1 MKKLRTIKTTLVLA
15 GALTMQ
21 ACGQLPTQQA
31 TLKVVDQDGRPVEGA
46 DVAMGFDVGP
56 DGNGIGVKTSTQRAK
71 SPASGVV
78 VLSGGNTSGYSGISA
93 RKEGYY
99 EARHVFQAKA
109 RVSGRWEPWNPEIK
123 LVLKEKR
130 NPVAMYGFS
139 IREGV
144 PGIKDLVFP
153 SRVPRGPAG
162 FDLLKHD
169 WVAPHGKGEQ
179 EDIRVSV
186 RMEEEPR
193 PMKWP
198 KGWMVFEFPGPGNG
212 IRSTLETS
220 LWGAGL
226 LSAHEAPEGGYASKR
241 EFGNFVGS
249 MPVPAGAEAN
259 WTPVH
264 VFRVRTVL
272 DEQGKVVS
280 ALHGKLYGHP
290 RLGLFNKDG
299 SAKWR
304 MTYYLNPDP
313 HSRNLE
319 CDPSKNL
326 FTDLAEGNWPRE
338 P

>member
-1 MKKLRTIKTTLVLA
+1 MNIRHIYSHLAVLLLAASTGSCGLPEQKVTILA
-15 GALTMQ
+15 
-21 ACGQLPTQQA
+21 
-31 TLKVVDQDGRPVEGA
+31 VDQDGRPVEGA
-46 DVAMGFDVGP
+46 LVRGMFDQPHP
-56 DGNGIGVKTSTQRAK
+56 DGVGIRPLKVEANTDLGGKAVLQAGNC
-71 SPASGVV
+71 SGHLG
-78 VLSGGNTSGYSGISA
+78 LSATKG
-93 RKEGYY
+93 GYY
-99 EARHVFQAKA
+99 TAGGMRQLGKSMS
-109 RVSGRWEPWNPEIK
+109 SGRWEPWNPEIK

-130 NPVAMYGFS
+130 NPAAMYGFA

-144 PGIKDLVFP
+144 TGIKNLVFP

-169 WVAPHGKGEQ
+169 WVAPHGKGER

-186 RMEEEPR
+186 RMEEELR
-193 PMKWP
+193 PMEWP

-212 IRSTLETS
+212 VQSTLETS

-226 LSAHEAPEGGYASKR
+226 LSAHEAPPDGYASKM

-249 MPVPAGAEAN
+249 MPVPAGAESN

-280 ALHGKLYGHP
+280 ALYGKLYGHP

-313 HSRNLE
+313 ESRNLE
-319 CDPSKNL
+319 CDPTKNL
-326 FTDLAEGNWPRE
+326 FTDLDKGNWPTE